1 MARYWRANMA
11 DRTQLTKRGTTASR
25 PQGRRKAGDGA
36 IIQRGDGRW
45 IGRLQGADGRT
56 KWYSG
61 KDYATVAGKLQEA
74 LTLRDAGIAL
84 PDDKLTVGVW
94 LEEWLTSLPF
104 LTGRGKLRATT
115 IHYYRQYLEAY
126 VLRSELAHK
135 PLAKLTP
142 VDLEQLYRRMT
153 ADKRDG
159 GMGLSTTTAHH
170 LHSIIHRALVKAVSK
185 GRIVR
190 NVADAVD
197 EDERPVIDRHEMHVL
212 ADADFDRFLDVIRG
226 NRLEALFVV
235 AIREG
240 LRQGEILALHWHDV
254 DLDGGALAVVG
265 SLQGPRTKLVVGD
278 PKTRKSRRRLEL
290 FPETVDAL
298 REHRA
303 RQREERLL
311 VGTMW
316 DDNDLVFPNEFGGFM
331 RVDKV
336 RTVLHALLRQ
346 AGLPDVRFHDLR
358 HSAATDWLK
367 HGMHQKVASERLG
380 HASVAIT
387 LDLYSHVT
395 ATMQRDAVDAITRKR
410 SAKQRDA

>member
-1 MARYWRANMA
+1 VA
-11 DRTQLTKRGTTASR
+11 
-25 PQGRRKAGDGA
+25 RRKAGDGA

-45 IGRLQGADGRT
+45 IGRLKGNDGRV

-61 KDYATVAGKLQEA
+61 TDYTTVATKLKEA
-74 LTLRDAGIAL
+74 VTLRDAGVAL
-84 PDDKLTVGVW
+84 PDNKLTVGAW
-94 LEEWLTSLPF
+94 LEEWLASLPF
-104 LTGRGKLRATT
+104 LTGRGKLRAST
-115 IHYYRQYLEAY
+115 IAYYRQYLGTY
-126 VLRSELAHK
+126 VLSTGLATK
-135 PLAKLTP
+135 PLAKLMP
-142 VDLEQLYRRMT
+142 SDLEHLYRHLT
-153 ADKRDG
+153 GDKGNG
-159 GMGLSTTTAHH
+159 GLGLSTTTAHH
-170 LHSIIHRALVKAVSK
+170 LHSIMHRALSKAVTK

-190 NVADAVD
+190 NVAQAVD
-197 EDERPVIDRHEMHVL
+197 EDERPVIDRHELQIL
-212 ADADFDRFLDVIRG
+212 ADKDFDRFFDVVRG
-226 NRLEALFVV
+226 NRLEALFVL

-265 SLQGPRTKLVVGD
+265 SLQGPRSALVVGD

-316 DDNDLVFPNEFGGFM
+316 EDNDLVFPNEFGGFM
-331 RVDKV
+331 RSAKV
-336 RTVLHALLRQ
+336 REVLHALLRR
-346 AGLPDVRFHDLR
+346 AELPDVRFHDLR

-395 ATMQRDAVDAITRKR
+395 ATMQREAVDAITRKR
-410 SAKQRDA
+410 SAKPAL